1 VRKKVLARIIGENI
15 VKIGE
20 RYTIVI
26 PKEIRRKLGIKKGQ
40 LMRITSDRRRIILE
54 PISENP
60 FEIFERNLGD
70 FVYSRK
76 MRKEAEKELLEEA
89 SRHADLKRRS
99 PFSSK

>member
-1 VRKKVLARIIGENI
+1 MRKILARIMRENI
-15 VKIGE
+15 VKVGE

-26 PKEIRRKLGIKKGQ
+26 PKEIRRILGIKKGQ
-40 LMRITSDRRRIILE
+40 LMRITSDGRRIILE
-54 PISENP
+54 PIFENP
-60 FEIFERNLGD
+60 FEIFEKILGD

-76 MRKEAEKELLEEA
+76 MRKEAEKKLLEEA

>member
-1 VRKKVLARIIGENI
+1 

-40 LMRITSDRRRIILE
+40 LMRITSDGRRIILE
-54 PISENP
+54 PIFENP
-60 FEIFERNLGD
+60 FEIFERILGD

-89 SRHADLKRRS
+89 SRHADTRY
-99 PFSSK
+99 